1 MDKAKIRFLRMQR
14 QFFTIKANEQDYLE
28 LYRDMQ
34 PGQNVYWNGFGQPP
48 TLTPRPDFDDLE
60 FNRRQQLDRQLIK
73 GRFAG
78 AAISVGLFRR
88 IWSCSPRCT
97 ANRWTRRTKS
107 SCVFL
112 SASNARGR

>member
-28 LYRDMQ
+28 LYRDMP

-60 FNRRQQLDRQLIK
+60 FNRRQQLDR
-73 GRFAG
+73 
-78 AAISVGLFRR
+78 

>member
-78 AAISVGLFRR
+78 RQSRLDCSGGSGAVRRAVPQTAGRAERNPAA
-88 IWSCSPRCT
+88 
-97 ANRWTRRTKS
+97 S
-107 SCVFL
+107 S
-112 SASNARGR
+112 